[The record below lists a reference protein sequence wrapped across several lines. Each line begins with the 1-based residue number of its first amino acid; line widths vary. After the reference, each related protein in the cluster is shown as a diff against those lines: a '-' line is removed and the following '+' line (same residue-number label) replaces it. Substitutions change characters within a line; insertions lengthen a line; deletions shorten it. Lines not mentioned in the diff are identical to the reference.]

1 MAMVKNLGLST
12 NELEKGMQTN
22 AVGTILKSW
31 MQLKMPE
38 IAAKGGT
45 SQIDAVAT
53 LFGAEHWDTFSKLLK
68 TGESLKNNYSLQTVK
83 TPKGQWIV
91 NSWHVWKQIKH
102 KWRFLK
108 QSIRSWN

>member
-1 MAMVKNLGLST
+1 MPLVLF
-12 NELEKGMQTN
+12 
-22 AVGTILKSW
+22 LKSW

-68 TGESLKNNYSLQTVK
+68 TGESLKT
-83 TPKGQWIV
+83 TTAC
-91 NSWHVWKQIKH
+91 KQ
-102 KWRFLK
+102 
-108 QSIRSWN
+108 

>member
-1 MAMVKNLGLST
+1 
-12 NELEKGMQTN
+12 
-22 AVGTILKSW
+22 
-31 MQLKMPE
+31 MPE